1 MEKGGN
7 VPLTTLNDGPEI
19 HSEGPASLLG
29 TTVKGAIIGAVVTS
43 LLGAGFGAIS
53 GTEALG
59 GIIPGDPLEPST
71 GALWGAVVGTVAG
84 GGVGCVS
91 AMKQARESHRLQ
103 QASSLQAKVPAAV
116 DWKDKLNRTPLQDAE
131 AGFAAKSGAAARDA
145 ILADVLM
152 EVGQN
157 AIGI

>member
-7 VPLTTLNDGPEI
+7 VPLTTQHDGPEI
-19 HSEGPASLLG
+19 HSEGPASLIG
-29 TTVKGAIIGAVVTS
+29 ATVKGAIIGAVVTS
-43 LLGAGFGAIS
+43 LLGASFGAVS
-53 GTEALG
+53 GVESLAEML
-59 GIIPGDPLEPST
+59 PGDAIEPET
-71 GALWGAVVGTVAG
+71 GALWGAVAGTVIG

-91 AMKQARESHRLQ
+91 AMKQASESHRMQ
-103 QASSLQAKVPAAV
+103 KATSLQAKAPVPV
-116 DWKDKLNRTPLQDAE
+116 DWKEKLHRTPLQEAE
-131 AGFAAKSGAAARDA
+131 LGFAAKSGAAARDA